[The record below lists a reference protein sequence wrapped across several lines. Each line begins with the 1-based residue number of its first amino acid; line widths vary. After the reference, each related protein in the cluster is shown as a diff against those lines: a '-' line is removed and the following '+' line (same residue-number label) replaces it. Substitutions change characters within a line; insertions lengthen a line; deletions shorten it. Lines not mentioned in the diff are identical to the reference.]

1 MSNWSNIYCS
11 QQIIIFSFESIKKN
25 NVKRD
30 YRYSFSPYYVPNIEI
45 KDFNVLIDGRFF
57 FDLPVKDDK
66 EAHEKIIEMSK
77 NNDHKPDNLLDF
89 V

>member
-1 MSNWSNIYCS
+1 MSNWSSIYCS

-45 KDFNVLIDGRFF
+45 KDFNVLIDGRCF

>member
-1 MSNWSNIYCS
+1 MSNWSSIYCS

-25 NVKRD
+25 NAKRD

-45 KDFNVLIDGRFF
+45 KDFNVLIDGRCF

>member
-45 KDFNVLIDGRFF
+45 KDFNVLIHGRSF

-77 NNDHKPDNLLDF
+77 NNDQQTW
-89 V
+89 

>member
-45 KDFNVLIDGRFF
+45 KDFNDLIDGRCF
-57 FDLPVKDDK
+57 FDLPVKDDE
-66 EAHEKIIEMSK
+66 EAHERIIEMSK

>member
-45 KDFNVLIDGRFF
+45 KDFNVLIDGRCF
-57 FDLPVKDDK
+57 FDLLVKDDK

-77 NNDHKPDNLLDF
+77 NNDQQTW
-89 V
+89 

>member
-45 KDFNVLIDGRFF
+45 KDFNVLIDGRCF

>member
-30 YRYSFSPYYVPNIEI
+30 YRYSFSPYYLPNIEI
-45 KDFNVLIDGRFF
+45 KDFNVLIDGRCF

>member
-11 QQIIIFSFESIKKN
+11 QQIIIFSFESIKEN

-45 KDFNVLIDGRFF
+45 KDFNVLIDGRCF
-57 FDLPVKDDK
+57 FDLPVKDDT

>member
-25 NVKRD
+25 NAKRD

-45 KDFNVLIDGRFF
+45 KDFNVLIDGRCF